1 MTLDPEDTYGNFDD
15 EKIQKQPILPEEMAQ
30 VKEQVQPGQVV
41 MAFFKEE
48 SEFQFQFLSR
58 LFFLRVCLGF

>member
-1 MTLDPEDTYGNFDD
+1 MASVRDTNLKLY
-15 EKIQKQPILPEEMAQ
+15 KATAK
-30 VKEQVQPGQVV
+30 

-58 LFFLRVCLGF
+58 LFFFVRVFRVLIILFRVLMTKKKRPPPKVCCWC